1 MAKHSRHNVS
11 LYTPLLVPDKPW
23 QDVSME
29 RVRKEIVIANFEK
42 MIRLE
47 EINLRKK
54 SRMMWLKEEDKNSN
68 FFSPDS

>member
-1 MAKHSRHNVS
+1 LAKHGRHNIG

-68 FFSPDS
+68 LFSPDS